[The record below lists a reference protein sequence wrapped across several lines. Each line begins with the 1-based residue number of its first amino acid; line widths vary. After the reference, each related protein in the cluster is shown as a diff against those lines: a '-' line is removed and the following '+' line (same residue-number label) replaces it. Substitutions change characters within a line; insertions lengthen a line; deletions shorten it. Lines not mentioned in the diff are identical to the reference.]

1 MKKQFKDRNRILVI
15 GSSRLGASIASM
27 SSVDGIYTS
36 IIDTDPNA
44 FKKLDPDYSGYTFI
58 GDATDNR
65 VLEKAH
71 IDSAKEVVVATGE
84 DNVNVLIAS
93 RIATLYDVPYIIVRL
108 RDERKASLLS
118 DDRISIIST
127 GRLSIQA
134 YKTIRGREDED

>member
-36 IIDTDPNA
+36 IIDRDQNA
-44 FKKLDPDYSGYTFI
+44 FKKLDPDYSGYTFV

-65 VLEKAH
+65 ILEKAH

-108 RDERKASLLS
+108 RDERKASLLN
-118 DDRISIIST
+118 DDRISLIST
-127 GRLSIQA
+127 
-134 YKTIRGREDED
+134 

>member
-1 MKKQFKDRNRILVI
+1 MKKQAKDRNRILVI

-36 IIDTDPNA
+36 IIDSDSNA
-44 FKKLDPDYSGYTFI
+44 FKKLDPDYSGYTI
-58 GDATDNR
+58 VGDATDNR
-65 VLEKAH
+65 TLEKAH

-108 RDERKASLLS
+108 RDERKAALLN
-118 DDRISIIST
+118 DDRVSIIST

>member
-36 IIDTDPNA
+36 IVDRDQNA
-44 FKKLDPDYSGYTFI
+44 FKKLDPDYSGYTFV
-58 GDATDNR
+58 GDATDNSI
-65 VLEKAH
+65 LEKAH

-108 RDERKASLLS
+108 RDERKASLLN

>member
-65 VLEKAH
+65 ALEKAH